1 MLILFTTN
9 LPLWPREEQSTH
21 HPSRHKKKREE
32 LSFFSSVPPQV
43 GRSPRSDGNVCGIS
57 HIHYRR
63 SSSVLSTMLTLN
75 NLLVLERKPIYLYL
89 LFSATKVQLLFS
101 FSMLLLQ
108 NIWLCNTSKIATI
121 VVLFIRYQYFLNAC
135 GETYDS
141 FTTITKG

>member
-1 MLILFTTN
+1 MKADTKSRQDVDN
-9 LPLWPREEQSTH
+9 VKQPLYATGAPQGGLLNSL
-21 HPSRHKKKREE
+21 SNNKKARN
-32 LSFFSSVPPQV
+32 FRFSPSVPPQV
-43 GRSPRSDGNVCGIS
+43 GRSTRSDGNVCGIS

-63 SSSVLSTMLTLN
+63 SSSVLSTVLTLN

-121 VVLFIRYQYFLNAC
+121 VVLFIRY
-135 GETYDS
+135 
-141 FTTITKG
+141 